1 MIRLPENRGVSWLVG
16 PSLALILSNIAPVQ
30 GSDYGSTGLIDIPS
44 ARMQADAT
52 LTATAAF
59 DQSADSYSLTYQ
71 ATPWLEANFRYS
83 GSFNVQASRTR
94 YWDRNYGFKV
104 RLFEEGEKTPQLA
117 LGVRDLIGTGVF
129 GSEYIVASKRLGRW
143 DATAGIAWGRLAGS
157 GMFSNPL
164 GVLDSRFNYRPPA
177 SSAVANAGTIRNF
190 YFRGDAGL
198 FGGLE
203 YHIND
208 KLKVLAEYNPD
219 KYQFTNIQGRDSSFD
234 PPSPFSY
241 GVAWQVSPDLTFTIS
256 QQHLDQ
262 VAVSFKSRLRTNQ
275 MPSKSLKNHPVSSFY
290 LPQES
295 LPKQINKGSWYDRL
309 LYDAERRGLLIVEGT
324 LSGDGREAQLV
335 VGNVE
340 YQLWGDAISEHLSLA
355 DLHLPPSVEN
365 IYFVLEDGG
374 HRVTTLIAPR
384 PSKYEFDVSILPRVR
399 LVSGRTLISPQ
410 HRTEFATGTLMNTVT
425 IGQRLQ
431 LFDPDNPARYQV
443 MAVVGSEYTINN
455 HWSVRGAF
463 SFDIDNNFDESNRRE
478 SDSQLPNVRTGV
490 VKYLSDGATGL
501 DSLVVEGR
509 DTLGHSLHYRLFGG
523 VLEEMFSG
531 VGGELLWW
539 PSNSRLAFGVSLAK
553 VKQRDYDKSLKHLDY
568 EVITGFVSGY
578 WATPWYEYD
587 VAIHAGQYLAKD
599 VGVTFDLR
607 RTFRNGWQVGL
618 FATKTNVSSEEFGE
632 GSFDKGFF
640 FQVPIGNIFGGN
652 TRSKIA
658 TRIRPVLRDGGQR
671 LESYSGNIFWDLRQA
686 RYDAVVIDER
696 LIK

>member
-501 DSLVVEGR
+501 DSLVV
-509 DTLGHSLHYRLFGG
+509 
-523 VLEEMFSG
+523 
-531 VGGELLWW
+531 
-539 PSNSRLAFGVSLAK
+539 
-553 VKQRDYDKSLKHLDY
+553 
-568 EVITGFVSGY
+568 
-578 WATPWYEYD
+578 
-587 VAIHAGQYLAKD
+587 
-599 VGVTFDLR
+599 
-607 RTFRNGWQVGL
+607 
-618 FATKTNVSSEEFGE
+618 
-632 GSFDKGFF
+632 
-640 FQVPIGNIFGGN
+640 
-652 TRSKIA
+652 
-658 TRIRPVLRDGGQR
+658 
-671 LESYSGNIFWDLRQA
+671 
-686 RYDAVVIDER
+686 
-696 LIK
+696 